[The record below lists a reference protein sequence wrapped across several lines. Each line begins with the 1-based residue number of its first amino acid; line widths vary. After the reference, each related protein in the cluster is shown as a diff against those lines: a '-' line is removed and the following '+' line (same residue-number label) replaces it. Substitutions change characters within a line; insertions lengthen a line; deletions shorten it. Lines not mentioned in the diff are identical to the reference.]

1 MKQFRTSQILFALL
15 ASGFSLVLFAADHPD
30 GNTPPATQK
39 PETIPAPLDESGMAV
54 SASPPSGAA
63 RSNPLQ
69 AYLSGQPPIPQLRT
83 DPFQISYFMQQ
94 KAQAHNQGGAQFTPL
109 QNAQAPTLVMRG
121 IVSGGLALLDVE
133 GYGVYL
139 VREGDTLSLNRQG
152 QNTVIKIEKID
163 HLSLMVKIGTLNEM
177 IVVR

>member
-1 MKQFRTSQILFALL
+1 M
-15 ASGFSLVLFAADHPD
+15 
-30 GNTPPATQK
+30 QK
-39 PETIPAPLDESGMAV
+39 PETVAPLDESGPAV
-54 SASPPSGAA
+54 PAAPSSGAA
-63 RSNPLQ
+63 PKKSLL
-69 AYLSGQPPIPQLRT
+69 AELSGQTAIPQLRT

-94 KAQAHNQGGAQFTPL
+94 KARAGNQVGPQFTPL
-109 QNAQAPTLVMRG
+109 QNAEMPTLVMRG

-133 GYGVYL
+133 GHGVYL